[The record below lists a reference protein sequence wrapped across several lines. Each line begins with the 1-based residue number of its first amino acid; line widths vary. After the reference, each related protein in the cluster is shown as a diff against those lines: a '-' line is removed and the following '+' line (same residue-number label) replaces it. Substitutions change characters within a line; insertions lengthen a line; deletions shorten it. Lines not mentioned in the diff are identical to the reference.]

1 MLYIWVHHLHIIYKE
16 IWYQKKTQRHF
27 YGILNGT
34 SQVFGSPFSFG
45 FRGCRHQLQPHWVH
59 RPRELP
65 LQSLG
70 QPVDL
75 DYVVT
80 LVGDFIGFFVCWSL
94 FIQSV
99 QIMSG
104 FFVHFFLRLAN
115 YY

>member
-1 MLYIWVHHLHIIYKE
+1 MVP
-16 IWYQKKTQRHF
+16 KKHPKTFLRNTEWNKPSFWISVFVWLSRLQTPAPATL
-27 YGILNGT
+27 GPQT
-34 SQVFGSPFSFG
+34 SRTAV
-45 FRGCRHQLQPHWVH
+45 
-59 RPRELP
+59 
-65 LQSLG
+65 QSLG

-115 YY
+115 YYCILRSAMSHWVKHMI